1 MSLYK
6 LNELSNELELKEKIK
21 DIRKKTGILRKQS
34 MTKVILIR
42 GIVITK

>member
-21 DIRKKTGILRKQS
+21 DIRKKKLAYCASRA
-34 MTKVILIR
+34 
-42 GIVITK
+42 